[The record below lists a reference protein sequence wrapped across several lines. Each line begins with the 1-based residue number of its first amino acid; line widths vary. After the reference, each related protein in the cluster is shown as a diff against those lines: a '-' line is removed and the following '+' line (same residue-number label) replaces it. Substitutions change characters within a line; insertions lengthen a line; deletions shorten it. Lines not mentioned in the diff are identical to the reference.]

1 MGAVGK
7 TEHIDP
13 TPCPPSKDTKVPCVE
28 GVEEE
33 EEEEGGTLV
42 QVVGAVGKTEHID
55 LTP

>member
-13 TPCPPSKDTKVPCVE
+13 TPCPLSKDAKAPCVE

-33 EEEEGGTLV
+33 EEEGGTLV
-42 QVVGAVGKTEHID
+42 WVVGAVGKTEHID

>member
-13 TPCPPSKDTKVPCVE
+13 TPCPPSKDAEVPC
-28 GVEEE
+28 VEEE

-55 LTP
+55 PTP

>member
-13 TPCPPSKDTKVPCVE
+13 TPCPPSKDAEAPC
-28 GVEEE
+28 VEEE

-42 QVVGAVGKTEHID
+42 RVVGAVGKTEHID
-55 LTP
+55 PTP